1 MTELQHMSNKQYK
14 YILASLLVILG
25 FILFRELKPYLS
37 GFLGALTLYIIMKE
51 QMNFFMQKMKF
62 NRTISASIITV
73 ESLLFFIGPL
83 VGISFLVIDT
93 LSGVTID
100 TQQIAASTTN
110 FIEVVEEKLGF
121 KLFTPDN
128 LSFLPK
134 MGKSIVQ
141 SLGSSAYSLIIN
153 TIVMLFVFFYMLYN
167 YDSFEIAIKEILP
180 LKDENKQI
188 LSHETREIV
197 RANAI
202 GIPLLAIIQGL
213 FAYLGY
219 VFFGIDNP
227 LLYGILTGVSSIVPI
242 LGTMLVWVPLTIGL
256 LIDGNIS
263 GTIGLGLYGLIII
276 GGVDNVAR
284 FLLQKMLADIHPLI
298 TVFGVLVGIPMFG
311 FWGVI
316 FGPLM
321 LSLFILFFN
330 MYRHEF
336 IPGSLAEPRVTTNIT
351 PNKKKT
357 TPILKTKETKRTKE

>member
-1 MTELQHMSNKQYK
+1 MTELQHISNKQYK
-14 YILASLLVILG
+14 YILVSLLVILG

-37 GFLGALTLYIIMKE
+37 GFLGALTLYIIMKR

-62 NRTISASIITV
+62 NRTISASIITI

-134 MGKSIVQ
+134 MGTSIVQ

-153 TIVMLFVFFYMLYN
+153 TIVMLFIFFYMLYN
-167 YDSFEIAIKEILP
+167 YDSFEKAIKEILP

-188 LSHETREIV
+188 LSLETREIV

-219 VFFGIDNP
+219 LFFGIENP
-227 LLYGILTGVSSIVPI
+227 LLYGVLTGVASIIPV
-242 LGTMLVWVPLTIGL
+242 LGTMIVWIPLSISL
-256 LIDGNIS
+256 LIADNIT
-263 GTIGLGLYGLIII
+263 GAIGLGLFGLIII

-284 FLLQKMLADIHPLI
+284 FLLQKILADIHPLI
-298 TVFGVLVGIPMFG
+298 TVFGVLIGIPMFG

-316 FGPLM
+316 FGPLI
-321 LSLFILFFN
+321 LSLFILFIN
-330 MYRHEF
+330 MYRYEF
-336 IPGSLAEPRVTTNIT
+336 IPGSSAQPRVTT
-351 PNKKKT
+351 KKT
-357 TPILKTKETKRTKE
+357 YNKNKTLTNIKIKKQNNET